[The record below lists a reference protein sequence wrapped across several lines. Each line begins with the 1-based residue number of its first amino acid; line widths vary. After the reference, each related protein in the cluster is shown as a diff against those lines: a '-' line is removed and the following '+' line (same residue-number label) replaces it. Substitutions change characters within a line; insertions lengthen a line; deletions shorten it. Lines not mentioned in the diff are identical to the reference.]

1 LVLHGENDPLRTP
14 DALREQV
21 VDRLPNAELMVV
33 AGASHCIQMDQP
45 HETALVIREWLGRQR
60 G

>member
-1 LVLHGENDPLRTP
+1 MER
-14 DALREQV
+14 V
-21 VDRLPNAELMVV
+21 VDRIAGSELRVIE
-33 AGASHCIQMDQP
+33 GASHCIQMDQP